1 MQRIKAATFFDAN
14 NSAEDV
20 FLGITSTR
28 TEILIRIKPKEIFY
42 EF

>member
-1 MQRIKAATFFDAN
+1 MQRIKAATFFDTN

-20 FLGITSTR
+20 FLGITATR
-28 TEILIRIKPKEIFY
+28 TAILIRIKPKEIFY